1 MNKLFY
7 IEKNIGK
14 AKYIL
19 NYYDGIQT
27 HKDGSPFWGM
37 AIFSNIKK
45 LNNRIKELRSL
56 GYKER
61 YY

>member
-1 MNKLFY
+1 MDKLFY

-14 AKYIL
+14 SKYVL

-45 LNNRIKELRSL
+45 LNNRIKELRSS
-56 GYKER
+56 GYQER
-61 YY
+61 